1 MKLVLNSYN
10 NFYDSTVK
18 MSWHN
23 KIIVAS
29 DTKEFNDTY
38 DSIHIDISEITLKDN
53 YYTSYGNDSIKFSDN
68 YINGRSLIN
77 FYRLFIDRYTSSI
90 PEQGRCIFKD
100 RYTVE
105 FVGLFT
111 YFLEFRSRSYRSL

>member
-23 KIIVAS
+23 KIIVTS

-53 YYTSYGNDSIKFSDN
+53 YYTSYGHDSIRF
-68 YINGRSLIN
+68 
-77 FYRLFIDRYTSSI
+77 
-90 PEQGRCIFKD
+90 
-100 RYTVE
+100 
-105 FVGLFT
+105 
-111 YFLEFRSRSYRSL
+111 

>member
-23 KIIVAS
+23 KVIVTS

-53 YYTSYGNDSIKFSDN
+53 Y
-68 YINGRSLIN
+68 
-77 FYRLFIDRYTSSI
+77 
-90 PEQGRCIFKD
+90 
-100 RYTVE
+100 
-105 FVGLFT
+105 
-111 YFLEFRSRSYRSL
+111 